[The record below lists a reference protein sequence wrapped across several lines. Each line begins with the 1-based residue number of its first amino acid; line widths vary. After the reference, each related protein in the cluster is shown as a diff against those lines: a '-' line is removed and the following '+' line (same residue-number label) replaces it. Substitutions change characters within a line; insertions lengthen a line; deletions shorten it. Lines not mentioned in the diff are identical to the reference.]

1 MNYFANI
8 KWRTDSLGTIMSLI
22 LIFSDEHCKRYYQQK
37 KIRSYVNEEHMCAGY
52 FDQRGACTGD
62 AGGPLMCLHGGSPMA
77 AGILTWAEGC
87 RLESTPAVFSDIK
100 HQLSFIKSVINNPC
114 LGGPCQN
121 SGTCVENE
129 DALGYKCECDWGFAG
144 NNCEIDLQQEQKHH
158 ISYHFDNLTH
168 SRFVQ
173 MIVTF

>member
-1 MNYFANI
+1 
-8 KWRTDSLGTIMSLI
+8 
-22 LIFSDEHCKRYYQQK
+22 
-37 KIRSYVNEEHMCAGY
+37 MCAGY

-121 SGTCVENE
+121 GGTCVENE
-129 DALGYKCECDWGFAG
+129 DGLGYKCECDWGFAG

-158 ISYHFDNLTH
+158 TMYHFHNLAQLNFCANDRYFLKRSMNAIQTH
-168 SRFVQ
+168 V
-173 MIVTF
+173 

>member
-1 MNYFANI
+1 
-8 KWRTDSLGTIMSLI
+8 
-22 LIFSDEHCKRYYQQK
+22 
-37 KIRSYVNEEHMCAGY
+37 MCAGY

-114 LGGPCQN
+114 LGEPCQN
-121 SGTCVENE
+121 SGTCVEN
-129 DALGYKCECDWGFAG
+129 DDGLGYKCECDWGFAG
-144 NNCEIDLQQEQKHH
+144 NNCEIDLQQEQRH
-158 ISYHFDNLTH
+158 ISTIEYNLYYI
-168 SRFVQ
+168 S
-173 MIVTF
+173 